1 MKVLKKSVL
10 VKNKHLKYAITEAN
24 VLKRADHP
32 YIIKMHFSFQTPE
45 YLYMILDYCPGGD
58 LSIHLQERQIFEENE
73 AKFYIAEVILA
84 MEFLHSMDVLYWDL
98 KPENILIDDEGHVK
112 MADFGLAKEGITDKK
127 MARSFCGSPAYLA
140 PEMLGTWGV
149 GKSADVYQVG
159 AVLYEFLVGLP
170 PYYTENIKK
179 LYENIRGARL

>member
-1 MKVLKKSVL
+1 M
-10 VKNKHLKYAITEAN
+10 
-24 VLKRADHP
+24 
-32 YIIKMHFSFQTPE
+32 E
-45 YLYMILDYCPGGD
+45 Y
-58 LSIHLQERQIFEENE
+58 
-73 AKFYIAEVILA
+73 
-84 MEFLHSMDVLYWDL
+84 LHSMDILYWDL
-98 KPENILIDDEGHVK
+98 KPENILVDEDGHAK

-127 MARSFCGSPAYLA
+127 TARSFCGSPAYLA

-179 LYENIRGARL
+179 LYENIRGAKLQIPQYLSPEAKTLLKKLLHKDPKMRPGAKNKDELKNDPFFQDIDWRRLSRR